1 MGMMTVGDLA
11 AAMERIAPVGLAES
25 WDNVGLLLG
34 SRSDVLRGPV
44 LLTIDVT
51 EAVLDEA
58 IGLSCS
64 AIVSYHPPIFNA
76 VKRVCDD
83 TSSGRVLLRA
93 ARAGLAVYSPHT
105 ALDAASGGMTDWL
118 ADMVLVSRT
127 TGDPHHADR
136 RALRPAVVQRA
147 GEQLKI
153 VTFVP
158 AEALERVR
166 LGLASAGA
174 GRIGLYSVCSFSVE
188 GGGTFLG
195 EAGSNPT
202 TGVPGQLE
210 SVREE
215 RLEMVC
221 ARQSLAIA
229 LQTLRQFHPYEEPA
243 IDVYELIAQPRRDL
257 GVGRRLILDSPQPLE
272 TIAARLKKNLGL
284 ATMTIGRG
292 GHELISVIGV
302 CPGAGGELAPLALAD
317 GCQLFVTGE
326 MKHHDVLSATAQGL
340 SVALCGH
347 TNTERGY
354 LRVLS
359 DRLRGEM
366 VGVGGGGGAG
376 GEGGEG
382 GMGGVRFVVSSADVD
397 PLRPI

>member
-1 MGMMTVGDLA
+1 MRMGRDWSANMGTMTVGDLA
-11 AAMERIAPVGLAES
+11 AAMERVAPVSLAES

-34 SRSDVLRGPV
+34 SRGDELRGPV

-58 IGLSCS
+58 IGLGCS
-64 AIVSYHPPIFNA
+64 AIVSYHPPIFTA
-76 VKRVCDD
+76 IKQVCDD
-83 TSSGRVLLRA
+83 TRGGRVLLRA

-105 ALDAASGGMTDWL
+105 ALDAAAGGMTDWL

-136 RALRPAVVQRA
+136 RALRAAPVQRA
-147 GEQLKI
+147 NEQLKV

-158 AEALERVR
+158 VEAVERVR

-188 GGGTFLG
+188 GQGTFL
-195 EAGSNPT
+195 AAPGSAPSV
-202 TGVPGQLE
+202 GHVGQLE
-210 SVREE
+210 SVREM

-221 ARQSLAIA
+221 AKQSLAIA

-243 IDVYELIAQPRRDL
+243 IDVYELMAQPRREIGL
-257 GVGRRLILDSPQPLE
+257 GRRLILDSPQPLE
-272 TIAARLKKNLGL
+272 TIAARLKTNLRLG
-284 ATMTIGRG
+284 TMTVGRSG
-292 GHELISVIGV
+292 SAGHEPISVIGV
-302 CPGAGGELAPLALAD
+302 CPGAGGELASLALAD

-326 MKHHDVLSATAQGL
+326 MKHHDVLNATAQGL

-354 LRVLS
+354 LPVLCE
-359 DRLRGEM
+359 RLGKAME
-366 VGVGGGGGAG
+366 GA
-376 GEGGEG
+376 
-382 GMGGVRFVVSSADVD
+382 GVRFVVSSADVD

>member
-1 MGMMTVGDLA
+1 MSTMTVGDLA
-11 AAMERIAPVGLAES
+11 AVMERVAPSSLAES

-34 SRSDVLRGPV
+34 SRADVLRGPV

-58 IGLSCS
+58 IGLGCS
-64 AIVSYHPPIFNA
+64 AIVSYHPPIFTA
-76 VKRVCDD
+76 LKRVCDD
-83 TSSGRVLLRA
+83 TRGGRVLLRA

-105 ALDAASGGMTDWL
+105 ALDAAAGGMTDWL

-136 RALRPAVVQRA
+136 RALRAAPVQRA
-147 GEQLKI
+147 GEQLKV

-158 AEALERVR
+158 REAVERVR

-174 GRIGLYSVCSFSVE
+174 GRIGLYSVCSFSAAGE
-188 GGGTFLG
+188 ATFL
-195 EAGSNPT
+195 AAPGSAPT
-202 TGVPGQLE
+202 VGHVGQLE
-210 SVREE
+210 NVKEE

-243 IDVYELIAQPRRDL
+243 IDVYELMAQPRREIGL
-257 GVGRRLILDSPQPLE
+257 GRRLILDSPQPLE
-272 TIAARLKKNLGL
+272 TIAARLKTNLGL
-284 ATMTIGRG
+284 ATMTIGRAGGGGG
-292 GHELISVIGV
+292 GHEPISVIGV
-302 CPGAGGELAPLALAD
+302 CPGAGGELASLALAD

-326 MKHHDVLSATAQGL
+326 MKHHDVLNATAQGL
-340 SVALCGH
+340 NVALCGH

-354 LRVLS
+354 LPVLCE
-359 DRLRGEM
+359 RLGKAM
-366 VGVGGGGGAG
+366 SGT
-376 GEGGEG
+376 
-382 GMGGVRFVVSSADVD
+382 RFVVSSADVD

>member
-1 MGMMTVGDLA
+1 MGTMTVGDLA

-34 SRSDVLRGPV
+34 SRSDELRGPV

-83 TSSGRVLLRA
+83 TSSGRVVLRA

-136 RALRPAVVQRA
+136 RALRPAVVQRPS
-147 GEQLKI
+147 EQLKI

-158 AEALERVR
+158 ADALERVR

-202 TGVPGQLE
+202 TGAPGRLE

-284 ATMTIGRG
+284 ATMTIGRAG
-292 GHELISVIGV
+292 GVGHESISVIGV

-354 LRVLS
+354 LRVLC
-359 DRLRGEM
+359 DRLGSEM
-366 VGVGGGGGAG
+366 AAAG
-376 GEGGEG
+376 LGD
-382 GMGGVRFVVSSADVD
+382 VRFVVSSADVD